1 MAGNHD
7 VAEPSTKRRKTNP
20 VPVSLAVDVGTSG
33 TRASI
38 TWNNKTRNVPM
49 GYRTDHDGKSAPYY
63 SFSTAMISAPHGLEL
78 AGLRPI
84 SQYGDEHYGLK
95 ELLDD
100 RLCREEGPGKGFRD
114 LCAKRG
120 TTHWDALRLLLQD
133 RWHYINNQ
141 IRTMVGNVDFEITE
155 VVFTVPAS
163 QASDD
168 LLEGETYGRDIQAG
182 MTQCAIEAGIP
193 ENIIAPFRTEPEAI
207 ASYVASRDAKPVKSR
222 RRKTPQHDEARIV
235 GGHGA
240 AYEEE
245 LQLTPTYLVLE
256 GRAILLRKP
265 EGRSVGIGRLWH
277 LWEREC
283 QSWVTDANP
292 WKDISRDLRYHVHEM
307 PEGCSGFKRGD
318 KTIRASDFQKDL
330 NDCCDKA
337 LRLLETE
344 LWSVDEAKIDRL
356 RTVRLHGAALSNPHI
371 KSYFLKS
378 LDSICIRMREGGRK
392 AEFEV
397 DILDRKEDE
406 NAVARGAS
414 RPFSKNPLPG
424 FRRAVVGV
432 MATLPVRS
440 DAPIVVGE
448 APLQKAVLEFKAPG
462 KLEVESGYEQMTVA
476 TEPDDFWIELQEL
489 MLLDKPL
496 EGKVS
501 DNTGRPYWSDEYAM
515 PMGPQKF
522 DLTGLRSKGDKVW
535 VKLMRETSTL
545 YDLEVNC
552 GDENPRDEDAADGHA
567 IRRRLK
573 LYKDGEME
581 FFDVASDED
590 KADGHTNVSRRVNG
604 RGTRSD
610 GLDTAL
616 WNGRAASST
625 RYPLRSKGATD
636 VLPGRQETAE
646 TAPEAGSP
654 VLGSDAD
661 QVLPIGKRVSQ
672 RERLNDDTYQV
683 LSDGEQTA
691 SRTPAAHTPLP
702 LRKPAPTAPPIEVLH
717 TPSPPKSTA
726 RIPTKKMS
734 ILHLL
739 GSGI

>member
-1 MAGNHD
+1 
-7 VAEPSTKRRKTNP
+7 
-20 VPVSLAVDVGTSG
+20 
-33 TRASI
+33 
-38 TWNNKTRNVPM
+38 M

-95 ELLDD
+95 ESFDD

-141 IRTMVGNVDFEITE
+141 IRTMFGNVDFEITE

-207 ASYVASRDAKPVKSR
+207 ASYVAFRDAKPVKSR
-222 RRKTPQHDEARIV
+222 RRKNPQHDEARIEIV
-235 GGHGA
+235 LDMGA
-240 AYEEE
+240 GTTDVA
-245 LQLTPTYLVLE
+245 TYLVLE

-307 PEGCSGFKRGD
+307 PEGCSDFKRGD

-344 LWSVDEAKIDRL
+344 LWSIDEAKTDRL
-356 RTVRLHGAALSNPHI
+356 RT
-371 KSYFLKS
+371 S

-432 MATLPVRS
+432 MTTLPVRS

-448 APLQKAVLEFKAPG
+448 APLQKAVLELKAPG
-462 KLEVESGYEQMTVA
+462 KLELESGYEQMTVA

-496 EGKVS
+496 EGKFS

-515 PMGPQKF
+515 PMGPQRF
-522 DLTGLRSKGDKVW
+522 DLTGLRTKGDKVW

-545 YDLEVNC
+545 YVLEV
-552 GDENPRDEDAADGHA
+552 
-567 IRRRLK
+567 
-573 LYKDGEME
+573 
-581 FFDVASDED
+581 
-590 KADGHTNVSRRVNG
+590 
-604 RGTRSD
+604 
-610 GLDTAL
+610 
-616 WNGRAASST
+616 
-625 RYPLRSKGATD
+625 
-636 VLPGRQETAE
+636 
-646 TAPEAGSP
+646 
-654 VLGSDAD
+654 
-661 QVLPIGKRVSQ
+661 
-672 RERLNDDTYQV
+672 
-683 LSDGEQTA
+683 
-691 SRTPAAHTPLP
+691 
-702 LRKPAPTAPPIEVLH
+702 
-717 TPSPPKSTA
+717 
-726 RIPTKKMS
+726 
-734 ILHLL
+734 
-739 GSGI
+739 

>member
-1 MAGNHD
+1 
-7 VAEPSTKRRKTNP
+7 
-20 VPVSLAVDVGTSG
+20 
-33 TRASI
+33 
-38 TWNNKTRNVPM
+38 
-49 GYRTDHDGKSAPYY
+49 
-63 SFSTAMISAPHGLEL
+63 
-78 AGLRPI
+78 
-84 SQYGDEHYGLK
+84 
-95 ELLDD
+95 
-100 RLCREEGPGKGFRD
+100 
-114 LCAKRG
+114 
-120 TTHWDALRLLLQD
+120 
-133 RWHYINNQ
+133 
-141 IRTMVGNVDFEITE
+141 
-155 VVFTVPAS
+155 
-163 QASDD
+163 
-168 LLEGETYGRDIQAG
+168 
-182 MTQCAIEAGIP
+182 
-193 ENIIAPFRTEPEAI
+193 
-207 ASYVASRDAKPVKSR
+207 
-222 RRKTPQHDEARIV
+222 
-235 GGHGA
+235 
-240 AYEEE
+240 
-245 LQLTPTYLVLE
+245 
-256 GRAILLRKP
+256 
-265 EGRSVGIGRLWH
+265 
-277 LWEREC
+277 
-283 QSWVTDANP
+283 
-292 WKDISRDLRYHVHEM
+292 M
-307 PEGCSGFKRGD
+307 PEGCSDFKRGD

-344 LWSVDEAKIDRL
+344 LWSIDEAKTDRL

-392 AEFEV
+392 AEFDV

-489 MLLDKPL
+489 LHLDKPL
-496 EGKVS
+496 EGKGKFS
-501 DNTGRPYWSDEYAM
+501 DDTGRPYWSDEYAM
-515 PMGPQKF
+515 PMGPQRF
-522 DLTGLRSKGDKVW
+522 DLTGLRSTGDKVW
-535 VKLMRETSTL
+535 VKLIRETSTL
-545 YDLEVNC
+545 YVLEVNC

-567 IRRRLK
+567 IWRRLK

-636 VLPGRQETAE
+636 VLSGQQQ

-654 VLGSDAD
+654 VLGSDAPEAGSPVLGSD
-661 QVLPIGKRVSQ
+661 AEQVLPIGKGVSQ
-672 RERLNDDTYQV
+672 RERLDDDPYQIP
-683 LSDGEQTA
+683 SDGEPTV
-691 SRTPAAHTPLP
+691 SRTPAARTPLP
-702 LRKPAPTAPPIEVLH
+702 LRKPAPTAAPMEVLH
-717 TPSPPKSTA
+717 TPSTLKSTA
-726 RIPTKKMS
+726 RIPAKKMS